1 MQCPMLVMMMDDQSL
16 LVQWQILTPLL
27 LASKNSL
34 VYTSLSPFSVF
45 NFHLFL
51 PSYSLVI
58 RTQYYKVYQSMEFFT
73 ILRAKRATLRDLIRQ
88 IFSTC
93 NLSQFVPFVIVL
105 QRDRNLGRANVLTD
119 VTNLRSIFTIFFL
132 FQFEPTV
139 VHQSMI

>member
-58 RTQYYKVYQSMEFFT
+58 RTQYYKVYQSMAFLT
-73 ILRAKRATLRDLIRQ
+73 ILRAKRATLRDLIARYLAHVTYHN
-88 IFSTC
+88 SY
-93 NLSQFVPFVIVL
+93 NLL
-105 QRDRNLGRANVLTD
+105 
-119 VTNLRSIFTIFFL
+119 L
-132 FQFEPTV
+132 FYREIEIWV
-139 VHQSMI
+139 ELMC